1 MLRNLFNR
9 SKKRI
14 YFVSNHDR
22 ISDSKN
28 RFADLKMK
36 AFASKTQYMKIVIAA
51 DKFKQSLSSVDV
63 CRAIREGLLVASPAF
78 DITSLPLSDGGDG
91 LAEILAFYSPFE
103 KLTDTVCDPLWRP
116 IAATWLY
123 AENERLAFIE
133 MAQASGLHLLQPSE
147 YNCAITTTYGTGQ
160 LIKKALEKGARKII
174 IGIGGSAT
182 NDGGIGMAAALGYR
196 FLDADGKEVP
206 PVGGSLA
213 LVETIDST
221 AKVSLDGVTV
231 QVACDVTNYLT
242 GENGAAR
249 IYAPQKGA
257 SPQQVEELEKGM
269 QHFGAVV
276 RRQFGKELE
285 SIEGG
290 GAAGGMGAGCVLF
303 LGAQIVRGTAIAF
316 QYSEAEQHIKNA
328 DVVITGEGRIDD
340 QTWNGKLVHAVTN
353 LCKKYNKPVVA
364 LCGTL
369 SLSAEQLKAT
379 GLTAAFSILQGP
391 MPLEEAMQKAFPM
404 LSQTAYSLGCV
415 LAKFTS
421 PSGIATAPPG

>member
-1 MLRNLFNR
+1 
-9 SKKRI
+9 
-14 YFVSNHDR
+14 
-22 ISDSKN
+22 
-28 RFADLKMK
+28 
-36 AFASKTQYMKIVIAA
+36 MKIVIAA

-63 CRAIREGLLVASPAF
+63 CRAIREGLLLASPAF

-103 KLTDTVCDPLWRP
+103 KVTETVCDPLWRP
-116 IAATWLY
+116 VKATWLY
-123 AENERLAFIE
+123 AENEHLAFIE

-147 YNCAITTTYGTGQ
+147 YNCAATTTYGTGQ

-182 NDGGIGMAAALGYR
+182 NDCGIGMAAALGYR
-196 FLDADGKEVP
+196 FLDAKGSEVQ

-213 LVETIDST
+213 LIETIDST
-221 AKVSLDGVTV
+221 AKVSLADVTV

-242 GENGAAR
+242 GENGAAK

-257 SPQQVEELEKGM
+257 SPQVVEELEKGM
-269 QHFGAVV
+269 QHFAAVV
-276 RRQFGKELE
+276 RKQCGNEIE

-303 LGAQIVRGTAIAF
+303 LGAGIVRGTAIAF
-316 QYSEAEQHIKNA
+316 HYSKAEQHIKNA
-328 DVVITGEGRIDD
+328 DVVITGEGRIDS

-353 LCKKYNKPVVA
+353 LCQKHNRPVMA

-369 SLSAEQLKAT
+369 ALSAEQLKAT
-379 GLTAAFSILQGP
+379 GLTSAFSILQGP
-391 MPLEEAMQKAFPM
+391 MPLAEALQKAFPM

-415 LAKFTS
+415 LRQVGSSSNQMVAAA
-421 PSGIATAPPG
+421 SG